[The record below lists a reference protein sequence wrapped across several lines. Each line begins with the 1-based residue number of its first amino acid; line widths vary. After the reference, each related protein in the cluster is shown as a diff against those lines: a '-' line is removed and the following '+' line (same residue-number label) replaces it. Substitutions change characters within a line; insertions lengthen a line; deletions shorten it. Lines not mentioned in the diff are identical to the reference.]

1 MAGRYGCH
9 DLGTCPV
16 RLLSSPEW
24 GVVMYYWAASK
35 VTPLADWPE
44 GYAPW
49 LVDAMTALHSEIAR
63 AEAQMME
70 SIRNGS

>member
-1 MAGRYGCH
+1 
-9 DLGTCPV
+9 
-16 RLLSSPEW
+16 
-24 GVVMYYWAASK
+24 MYYWAASK